1 MTGRSA
7 LMDKVIY
14 HTQVNRAFTLSLEDI
29 RHGRYQRLD
38 QLDFPDETV
47 TCLFLEQVSFPL
59 YLLCQF
65 GTDASDTVYR
75 GRLRVEC
82 VFPLTQLNT
91 SFWPTIDPQPT
102 ALKPL
107 PGSFTAQESKEL
119 CTKKIYYALKTHR
132 YLSALQQTSMLCVS
146 WIRCVLQHRLRN
158 MSSYI

>member
-47 TCLFLEQVSFPL
+47 MCLFLEQVSFPF

-65 GTDASDTVYR
+65 GTEVSDTVYR
-75 GRLRVEC
+75 RRLRVEC
-82 VFPLTQLNT
+82 IFPLTRQNT
-91 SFWPTIDPQPT
+91 SLLYNHRPAANCYEAAPWIHYRARVKRIMHQEDLLCAQDPLVSVCPPTDLDALCQLDPVRLAAST
-102 ALKPL
+102 A
-107 PGSFTAQESKEL
+107 
-119 CTKKIYYALKTHR
+119 
-132 YLSALQQTSMLCVS
+132 
-146 WIRCVLQHRLRN
+146 
-158 MSSYI
+158 